1 MTASP
6 LPMPSLLYFGVCGMG
21 RAFPAWFGVHT
32 KWRRGTKFGGAGTY
46 PSCWGPSHSV
56 PRTELRRR
64 RPSTRNTPGV
74 VCRSLTPPP
83 RSWSASPVGPG
94 LLLCRA
100 PRLPGSGPLPGGV
113 RRYSWDDPAPSPGRW
128 ATRGG
133 RWALWTLSR
142 WSGRSPGGRR
152 CPSPLESRSRP
163 GLGSEAPARVSSSRP
178 SASVLPIRTL

>member
-1 MTASP
+1 MVRERLLPLLPSRARGWLVLTASP

-74 VCRSLTPPP
+74 VCRRLTPPP
-83 RSWSASPVGPG
+83 RHRTRLTARAVKSPRNSW
-94 LLLCRA
+94 A
-100 PRLPGSGPLPGGV
+100 PPLPPTQK
-113 RRYSWDDPAPSPGRW
+113 SA
-128 ATRGG
+128 
-133 RWALWTLSR
+133 
-142 WSGRSPGGRR
+142 GRR
-152 CPSPLESRSRP
+152 LRKRH
-163 GLGSEAPARVSSSRP
+163 
-178 SASVLPIRTL
+178 VL